1 MGWGG
6 GGEEAFGKEDWEQS
20 CERGLAI
27 PAKAFEFYVICR
39 RSEKIPEL
47 IVLFRK
53 IPQLVVWRRAWGREN
68 MEEGIQTDSMLSNR
82 MAMVASSAPS

>member
-1 MGWGG
+1 MGWRGG
-6 GGEEAFGKEDWEQS
+6 CEEAFGKEDRKQI

-39 RSEKIPEL
+39 KREKRSEL

-53 IPQLVVWRRAWGREN
+53 IPQLVVWRKAWSREN
-68 MEEGIQTDSMLSNR
+68 REEGIQTDSMLSNS
-82 MAMVASSAPS
+82 MASSARS